1 MILAPWLQKRNNHSR
16 VPYPPSLRLAKHIGA
31 QGPRVLSSV
40 MNPSE
45 RSWKPLV
52 WTNAIWRSAQL
63 KQSHGPRHLHIAY
76 KTIALAL
83 CFCHRRT
90 DQQIYFRNSRPKKI
104 WLRVSNSTHEGS
116 LLYRA
121 LKLLCTQRWFTRAIF
136 EFSCLRVFHVTEMIF
151 CDNNGWG
158 FKWKE
163 VQKRAVHSHFV
174 VLPTSKEHRSWH
186 RVDHAKPDFGQ
197 IVKVLLYKLPF
208 EIPVWGCYARPSKHM
223 RNGRLSPVL
232 SFGSIACKTG
242 PFALGWWVLSK
253 HRSDVHHHRRS
264 KFQCPY
270 VSWNL
275 SKDSEGTKEY
285 LFSNCSSVLPFVLFQ
300 LGAWFV
306 IWSWNFWCCHLADW
320 IEVFHSSDEAVA
332 MVFQGL
338 TV

>member
-1 MILAPWLQKRNNHSR
+1 
-16 VPYPPSLRLAKHIGA
+16 
-31 QGPRVLSSV
+31 
-40 MNPSE
+40 
-45 RSWKPLV
+45 
-52 WTNAIWRSAQL
+52 
-63 KQSHGPRHLHIAY
+63 
-76 KTIALAL
+76 
-83 CFCHRRT
+83 
-90 DQQIYFRNSRPKKI
+90 
-104 WLRVSNSTHEGS
+104 
-116 LLYRA
+116 
-121 LKLLCTQRWFTRAIF
+121 
-136 EFSCLRVFHVTEMIF
+136 MIF

-163 VQKRAVHSHFV
+163 VQKCAVHSHFV

-223 RNGRLSPVL
+223 RNGRFSPVL
-232 SFGSIACKTG
+232 SFGSIVCKTG

-338 TV
+338 TA